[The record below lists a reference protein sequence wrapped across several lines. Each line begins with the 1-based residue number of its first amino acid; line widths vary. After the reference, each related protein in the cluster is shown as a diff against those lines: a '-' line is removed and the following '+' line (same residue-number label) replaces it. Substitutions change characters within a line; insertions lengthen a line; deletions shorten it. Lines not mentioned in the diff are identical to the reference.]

1 MYGIDHLHHFI
12 NNCLQFCHAYS
23 INYQL
28 RSANVLDFCIVVIK
42 YLSIFINI
50 SVVEFFLF

>member
-12 NNCLQFCHAYS
+12 NNRLQFCHAYS